1 MILLVFSLGSYLC
14 SLVSFLQNQVH
25 SKNSLLKLEIT
36 LKVFHYML
44 AKLSS
49 SRHSWYIGIKIDRTE
64 TRESQIY
71 ILSQEC
77 KTSR

>member
-1 MILLVFSLGSYLC
+1 MLSGQFSSKL
-14 SLVSFLQNQVH
+14 SL
-25 SKNSLLKLEIT
+25 SKNSLLKIEIT
-36 LKVFHYML
+36 LKVLHYML

-64 TRESQIY
+64 ARDSQIY
-71 ILSQEC
+71 ILSQDC